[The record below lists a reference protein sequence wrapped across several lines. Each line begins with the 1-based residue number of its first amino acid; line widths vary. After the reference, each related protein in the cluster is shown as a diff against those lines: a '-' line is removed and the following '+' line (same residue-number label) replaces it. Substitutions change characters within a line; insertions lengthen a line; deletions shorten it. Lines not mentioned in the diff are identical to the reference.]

1 MIKCYVGGIMDKYI
15 DLYLDYLIYQRN
27 YSDLTIVNYKED
39 LLFFKDYLERQKVS
53 FLNID
58 YAFIRKF
65 YNYMD
70 EQKYSKNTISRK
82 ISSIRSFYKYLARN
96 DYIEFNP
103 FSLTKGP
110 KKDKLLPKFLY
121 YNELEE
127 LFDACD
133 LTTFSGVRDRL
144 LLEILYA
151 TGMRVGELEKVKVN
165 DVNLYDNSNKILGKG
180 NKERIVYFGD
190 YAREIHDMYLKL
202 RDDSCEYLL
211 INNKKS
217 RLTARGMRYIL
228 DKIVK
233 KACLNTKV
241 SPHMLRHSFATHL
254 LNEGCDLL
262 SVQELLGHESL
273 RATQVYTHVTN
284 DRLKDVYLKSHPR
297 GNVKVGNDDEI

>member
-1 MIKCYVGGIMDKYI
+1 MDKYI
-15 DLYLDYLIYQRN
+15 DLYLDYLTYQRN
-27 YSDLTIVNYKED
+27 YSKLTILNYKDD
-39 LLFFKDYLERQKVS
+39 LEFFKDYIDKQKIS
-53 FLNID
+53 FLDID

-65 YNYMD
+65 YNYLD
-70 EQKYSKNTISRK
+70 DKKYSKNTISRR

-96 DYIEFNP
+96 NYIKFNP
-103 FSLTKGP
+103 FSLTQGP

-127 LFDACD
+127 LFNACD
-133 LTTFSGVRDRL
+133 LNEFFGVRDRL
-144 LLEILYA
+144 LLEMLYA
-151 TGMRVGELEKVKVN
+151 TGMRVGELEKIKTK
-165 DVNLYDNSNKILGKG
+165 DINLYDNSIKVLGKG
-180 NKERIVYFGD
+180 NKERIVYFGE
-190 YAREIHDMYLKL
+190 YAREILDMYLKL
-202 RDDSCEYLL
+202 RDDDCEYLF
-211 INNKKS
+211 INNKKT
-217 RLTARGMRYIL
+217 RLTARGVRYIL

-233 KACLNTKV
+233 KASLNTKV

>member
-1 MIKCYVGGIMDKYI
+1 MDKYI
-15 DLYLDYLIYQRN
+15 DLYLDYLNYQRN
-27 YSDLTIVNYKED
+27 YSDLTILNYKED
-39 LLFFKDYLERQKVS
+39 LDFFKDYVEKRKVS
-53 FLNID
+53 FLDID
-58 YAFIRKF
+58 YTFIRKF

-133 LTTFSGVRDRL
+133 LTEFSGVRDRL
-144 LLEILYA
+144 LLEMLYA
-151 TGMRVGELEKVKVN
+151 TGMRVGELENVKVK
-165 DVNLYDNSNKILGKG
+165 DINLYDNSIKILGKG
-180 NKERIVYFGD
+180 NKERIVYFGE
-190 YAREIHDMYLKL
+190 YAREILDMYLKL
-202 RDDSCEYLL
+202 RDDNCEYLL
-211 INNKKS
+211 INNRKGKLS
-217 RLTARGMRYIL
+217 ARGIRYIL

-297 GNVKVGNDDEI
+297 GNVKVGNDNEI

>member
-1 MIKCYVGGIMDKYI
+1 M
-15 DLYLDYLIYQRN
+15 
-27 YSDLTIVNYKED
+27 
-39 LLFFKDYLERQKVS
+39 
-53 FLNID
+53 
-58 YAFIRKF
+58 
-65 YNYMD
+65 
-70 EQKYSKNTISRK
+70 
-82 ISSIRSFYKYLARN
+82 
-96 DYIEFNP
+96 
-103 FSLTKGP
+103 
-110 KKDKLLPKFLY
+110 
-121 YNELEE
+121 
-127 LFDACD
+127 
-133 LTTFSGVRDRL
+133 

-151 TGMRVGELEKVKVN
+151 TGMRVGELEMVKVK
-165 DVNLYDNSNKILGKG
+165 DINLYDNSIKVLGKG

-190 YAREIHDMYLKL
+190 YAREILDMYLDL
-202 RDDSCEYLL
+202 RDDNCEYLL
-211 INNKKS
+211 INNKKE

>member
-1 MIKCYVGGIMDKYI
+1 MDKYI
-15 DLYLDYLIYQRN
+15 DLYLDYLNYQRN
-27 YSDLTIVNYKED
+27 YSNLTILNYKED
-39 LLFFKDYLERQKVS
+39 LDFFKNYVEKQKIS
-53 FLNID
+53 FLDID
-58 YAFIRKF
+58 YSFIRKF

-70 EQKYSKNTISRK
+70 GQKYSKNTISRK

-96 DYIEFNP
+96 DYIDFNP

-133 LTTFSGVRDRL
+133 LTEFSGVRDRL
-144 LLEILYA
+144 LLEVLYA
-151 TGMRVGELEKVKVN
+151 TGMRVGELENVKVK
-165 DVNLYDNSNKILGKG
+165 DINLYDNSIKVLGKG
-180 NKERIVYFGD
+180 NKDRIVYFGE
-190 YAREIHDMYLKL
+190 YAREILDMYLSL
-202 RDDSCEYLL
+202 RDDNCEYLL
-211 INNKKS
+211 INNRKT
-217 RLTARGMRYIL
+217 RLTARGIRYIL
-228 DKIVK
+228 NKIVK

-297 GNVKVGNDDEI
+297 GNIKVGNDDEI